1 MSASVQWIDSQ
12 SWELDFYGLPH
23 HLPWPADADPAAAD
37 AHPLNLETLLEGI
50 DRLGDAVSEPWLGF
64 RAATSLFQDLSESL
78 EEGEIV
84 RSQRL
89 LEEIERLHPGS
100 PFVQFQLGNLAR
112 LEGRDQ
118 EAFEYLNAALKKAQ
132 NIGPIWASLG
142 NLLAQTGNSGEAAQA
157 FRKALELNGEDRTAL
172 EGLVRLRELV
182 RLMRQTEDGQPD
194 EKSVGYVDIATFRQ
208 MIAGQIEDL
217 ASEPD
222 QLLALADQLMRD
234 GLLLDIITTALEKA
248 LEVRPDHS
256 RTIMMLAT
264 AYRAAQ
270 RHDDVLKMVQ
280 RYTELEPNE
289 ASGFMHLA
297 QAYNAVGQPEQEKA
311 ALENVLKRDPNFH
324 AAIGI
329 YFELT
334 QGEHDP
340 AKEEA
345 LSNWAK
351 QDGSWMGHL
360 IASSISRTRGD
371 TAAALRHAD
380 NALALAPE
388 QEEVLLHLSAVL
400 GEARELNRLTTQIRP
415 AIESRK
421 YSVRLDWNFAQ
432 TLFQHGFKDEAAGIL
447 RRALALE
454 NAPDEFKAMAA
465 ATLENWA
472 GVLTG
477 CGVPLQLREGGPL
490 TRPILIT
497 LPDGD
502 GGIVIA
508 AGRSLPAEGTFPWK
522 VPQDGVTQVHL
533 QQGES
538 GGAQAPLAL
547 GTFMVGNAD
556 TSAPVECH
564 LSVTAEGDV
573 QFRAAQNGNRLPV
586 AWRAPKPAE
595 PETHIA

>member
-23 HLPWPADADPAAAD
+23 TIPWPADADPAGAE

-50 DRLGDAVSEPWLGF
+50 EQIGDAVPEPWLGF
-64 RAATSLFQDLSESL
+64 RAAASLFQDLSEAL
-78 EEGEIV
+78 EEGEVV

-89 LEEIERLHPGS
+89 LEEIDRLHPGS

-112 LEGRDQ
+112 LEGREQ
-118 EAFEYLNAALKKAQ
+118 ESIAHLNNALQKTQ
-132 NIGPIWASLG
+132 NVAPIWSSLG
-142 NLLAQTGNSGEAAQA
+142 NVLAQGGHTAEAAQA
-157 FRKALELNGEDRTAL
+157 FRKALEINGDDQPAL

-194 EKSVGYVDIATFRQ
+194 PKSVGYVDMDTFRQ
-208 MIAGQIEDL
+208 MVSGQIEDL
-217 ASEPD
+217 AADPD

-234 GLLLDIITTALEKA
+234 GLLLDVITTALEKA
-248 LEVRPDHS
+248 RDVRPDHAP
-256 RTIMMLAT
+256 TLLKLAT

-270 RHDDVLKMVQ
+270 RHDEVLKTIL

-297 QAYNAVGQPEQEKA
+297 QAYNAVGEHEKEKS
-311 ALENVLKRDPNFH
+311 ALEEVLKRDPNFH

-340 AKEEA
+340 AKEES
-345 LSNWAK
+345 LSVWAK

-360 IASSISRTRGD
+360 IASSIARTRD
-371 TAAALRHAD
+371 DAPAALRHAD
-380 NALALAPE
+380 AAYALAPE

-400 GEARELNRLTTQIRP
+400 GESRELARLTTQIRP
-415 AIESRK
+415 AIESRQ

-432 TLFQHGFKDEAAGIL
+432 TLFQHGFKDEAGGVL

-454 NAPDEFKAMAA
+454 NAPDEFKTMAA

-472 GVLTG
+472 GLLTG
-477 CGVPLQLREGGPL
+477 CGVSLQLRQGSHL

-497 LPDGD
+497 LADGD
-502 GGIVIA
+502 GGIVIG

-522 VPQDGVTQVHL
+522 APQEGATQVLL
-533 QQGES
+533 QQGEA
-538 GGAQAPLAL
+538 GGSETPLDL
-547 GTFMVGNAD
+547 GSFMVGNAQPG
-556 TSAPVECH
+556 TPVDCH
-564 LSVTAEGDV
+564 VSVTAEGDL
-573 QFRAAQNGNRLPV
+573 QFRAAQSGNRLPV
-586 AWRAPKPAE
+586 AWRPPQALEPA
-595 PETHIA
+595 TA